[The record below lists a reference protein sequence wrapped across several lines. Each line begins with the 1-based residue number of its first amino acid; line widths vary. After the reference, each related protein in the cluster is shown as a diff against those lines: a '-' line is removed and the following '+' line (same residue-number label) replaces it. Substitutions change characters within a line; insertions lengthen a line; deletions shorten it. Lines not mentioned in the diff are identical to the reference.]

1 MNPATN
7 TNCTPT
13 PTPDTARLYLGL
25 GCDRNTPAA
34 AIVQAITDALTA
46 AGCTLQQVVAAASIS
61 IKQNEAGLLE
71 ALAQLEKPLRF
82 YPPELLATVPVP
94 NPSAVVLKY
103 TGTPSVS
110 EACALLLANGN
121 TTPAHFDNLL
131 LEKHKHKGSPAEGSC
146 NATVS
151 IAVRQ

>member
-1 MNPATN
+1 MNRATN

-13 PTPDTARLYLGL
+13 ATPDTARLYLGL

-34 AIVQAITDALTA
+34 TIVQAITDALA
-46 AGCTLQQVVAAASIS
+46 AADCTLEQVVAAASIS
-61 IKQNEAGLLE
+61 IKQDEAGLLE
-71 ALAQLEKPLRF
+71 ALAQLDRPLRF
-82 YPPELLATVPVP
+82 YPPEVLATVPVP
-94 NPSAVVLKY
+94 NPSAVVQKY

-110 EACALLLANGN
+110 EACALLLANGD
-121 TTPAHFDNLL
+121 TTPTHFDNLL
-131 LEKHKHKGSPAEGSC
+131 LEKHKHKGGAAEGAY